1 MFTVQNMYYVM
12 LNTVVYEENLIL
24 NWIYL
29 PVACYIN
36 SLLWSYVTTLHHVS
50 KSTLN
55 NTLIALQ
62 HLVLYFV

>member
-29 PVACYIN
+29 PVACYIKK
-36 SLLWSYVTTLHHVS
+36 VTAYICRTI
-50 KSTLN
+50 KRTKKYYQ
-55 NTLIALQ
+55 T
-62 HLVLYFV
+62 